1 MKVVFFGTPNF
12 AVPTLKALLNN
23 STIDVLAVVTQPD
36 KPKGR
41 GKKLIPSPVKELAIE
56 QNITILQPKR
66 IKKDTTS
73 LQQLREINADAFVV
87 TAYGQILSEEI
98 LNMPRLGCINVHGS
112 ILPQYR
118 GAAPIQ
124 WSLYNGEAVVG
135 VTTMLMDVGMDTG
148 AMLLKATTPV
158 GLLDNAE
165 TVGERLASLGGELL
179 VETLLKWEKGEITAT
194 PQADQDATYAP
205 LIKKADY
212 QLDWSKSAIELHNQ
226 IRGFYPHCTTSLRG
240 ETLKILATVPLG
252 ESYWL
257 QLPSEYQPLRQQWDY
272 LSPETGQAGEIVA
285 IVKKF
290 GAIVQTGEG
299 MLLLSQVQRS
309 GKRPQSG
316 WDFCNGMRLTV
327 GEKLIVD

>member
-12 AVPTLKALLNN
+12 AVPTLKALLDN

-124 WSLYNGEAVVG
+124 WSLYNGESVVG

-179 VETLLKWEKGEITAT
+179 VETLVKWEKGEITAT
-194 PQADQDATYAP
+194 PQADQEATYAP

-226 IRGFYPHCTTSLRG
+226 IRGFYPNCTTSLRG

-257 QLPSEYQPLRQQWDY
+257 QLPSEYQPLRQQWDN
-272 LSPETGQAGEIVA
+272 LSQETGQAGEIVA
-285 IVKKF
+285 IMKKF

-327 GEKLIVD
+327 GEKLIVN

>member
-12 AVPTLKALLNN
+12 AVPTLKALLDN

-73 LQQLREINADAFVV
+73 LQQLQEINADAFVV

-98 LNMPRLGCINVHGS
+98 LSMPRLGCINVHGS

-124 WSLYNGEAVVG
+124 WSLYKGESVVG
-135 VTTMLMDVGMDTG
+135 VTTMLMDAGMDTG

-194 PQADQDATYAP
+194 PQADQEATYAP

-226 IRGFYPHCTTSLRG
+226 IRGFYPNCTTSLRG
-240 ETLKILATVPLG
+240 ETLKILSTVPLG

-257 QLPSEYQPLRQQWDY
+257 QLPSEYQPLRQQWDN
-272 LSPETGQAGEIVA
+272 LSEETGQAGEIVA